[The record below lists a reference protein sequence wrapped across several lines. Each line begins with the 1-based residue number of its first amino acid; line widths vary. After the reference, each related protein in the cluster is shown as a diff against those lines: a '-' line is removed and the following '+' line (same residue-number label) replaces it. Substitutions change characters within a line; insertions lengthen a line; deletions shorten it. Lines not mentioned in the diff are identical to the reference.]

1 MLSLIRKSLD
11 GDCPVKTSVISVD
24 ELKKKVREDKGVG
37 SVRNRGKLPNTAK
50 MEEPEKKFVLL
61 VPRHSHYV
69 QQKKQYNQTMKP
81 QGELYYLV
89 LLFLL

>member
-1 MLSLIRKSLD
+1 M
-11 GDCPVKTSVISVD
+11 KTSVISVD

-37 SVRNRGKLPNTAK
+37 SGRNRGKLPNTAK
-50 MEEPEKKFVLL
+50 MEEPEKKFLL
-61 VPRHSHYV
+61 LEPRHSHYV

-81 QGELYYLV
+81 QEELYYLV